1 MSDYLQIS
9 DKVKA
14 WTQYVAF
21 AENAKQQ
28 VSHIASLPII
38 YKHVA
43 IMPDVHLGKGA
54 TVGSV
59 IPTKNAVIPSA
70 VGVDIGC
77 GMMAVR
83 THLFAHHLPDNLA
96 SMRVAIERA
105 IPVGFGKWNE
115 DAIPELAVA
124 KWQKLLMKDYQII
137 LNRHP
142 SLGMHKKSK
151 KRMINDVNHL
161 GTLGGGNHFIEICL
175 DESQQVWLMLHS
187 GSRGVGNCIGTY
199 FIELAKND
207 MGTLLGTLPDH
218 DLAYLSKGT
227 KHFDDYFFAVN
238 WAQKYAQSNRD
249 IMMQTLIHTLAKY
262 LNRSIDSDVYAVNC
276 HHNYAALET
285 HFGEQ
290 VYVTRKGAVSARKD
304 ELGIIPGS
312 MGAKS
317 FIVRGLGNEESF
329 CSCSHGAGRMM
340 SRNQARKLISLSD
353 HQNATKDVECR
364 KDRNVLDESPSAYKN
379 IDDVMKSQEDL
390 VEVLFT
396 LKQILCVKG

>member
-1 MSDYLQIS
+1 MPDYLQIS

-14 WTQYVAF
+14 WTKYVAF
-21 AENAKQQ
+21 AENARQQ
-28 VSHIASLPII
+28 VNNIASLSII

-43 IMPDVHLGKGA
+43 IMPDVHLGIGA

-59 IPTKNAVIPSA
+59 IPTKKAVIPSA

-83 THLFAHHLPDNLA
+83 TKLFAHHLPDNLA
-96 SMRVAIERA
+96 NLRAAIEYA
-105 IPVGFGKWNE
+105 IPVGFGKWDD
-115 DAIPELAVA
+115 DAIPELATA
-124 KWQKLLMKDYQII
+124 KWQKALMKDYQII
-137 LNRHP
+137 LSRHP

-151 KRMINDVNHL
+151 KRMINDVNQL

-207 MGTLLGTLPDH
+207 MGTLLGRLPDH
-218 DLAYLSKGT
+218 DLAYLTKGT

-238 WAQKYAQSNRD
+238 WAQKYAQNNRE
-249 IMMQTLIHTLAKY
+249 IMMRTLTKTLERY
-262 LNRSIDSDVYAVNC
+262 LNRSIDSDIYVVNC
-276 HHNYAALET
+276 HHNYVALET

-290 VYVTRKGAVSARKD
+290 VYVTRKGAVSARKN

-317 FIVRGLGNEESF
+317 FIVRGLGNEDSF

-340 SRNQARKLISLSD
+340 SRNQARKLISVSE
-353 HQNATKDVECR
+353 HKNATMNVECR
-364 KDRNVLDESPSAYKN
+364 KDKNVLDESPSAYKN

>member
-1 MSDYLQIS
+1 MSEYLQIS
-9 DKVKA
+9 EKIKA
-14 WTQYVAF
+14 WTKYVTF

-28 VSHIASLPII
+28 VNNIASLPII
-38 YKHVA
+38 YRHIA

-59 IPTKNAVIPSA
+59 ISTKNAVIPSA

-77 GMMAVR
+77 GMMAIR
-83 THLFAHHLPDNLA
+83 TKLFANHLPENL
-96 SMRVAIERA
+96 SNIRSAIEEA
-105 IPVGFGKWNE
+105 IPVGFGKWRDE
-115 DAIPELAVA
+115 AIPELAVT
-124 KWQKLLMKDYQII
+124 KWQKFLVKDYQII
-137 LNRHP
+137 LERH
-142 SLGMHKKSK
+142 STLGMNKKTN
-151 KRMINDVNHL
+151 KRMINDINHL

-175 DESQQVWLMLHS
+175 DEHQQIWLMLHS

-207 MGTLLGTLPDH
+207 MGSLLGHLPDQE
-218 DLAYLSKGT
+218 LAYLSAGT
-227 KHFDDYFFAVN
+227 KHFEDYFFAVN
-238 WAQKYAQSNRD
+238 WAQKYAQYNRD
-249 IMMQTLIHTLAKY
+249 IMMQTLIKTLSNC
-262 LNRSIDSDVYAVNC
+262 LNMPIDSDVFVVNC
-276 HHNYAALET
+276 HHNYVAQET
-285 HFGEQ
+285 HFGEE

-329 CSCSHGAGRMM
+329 CSCSHGAGRIM
-340 SRNQARKLISLSD
+340 SRNEAKKLISLSE
-353 HQNATKDVECR
+353 HENATQNIECR
-364 KDRNVLDESPSAYKN
+364 KDEDVLDESPRAYKN
-379 IDDVMKSQEDL
+379 IDDVMKSQKDL

>member
-1 MSDYLQIS
+1 MSDYLQIA

-14 WTQYVAF
+14 WTKYVAF

-28 VSHIASLPII
+28 VNNIASLPII
-38 YKHVA
+38 YKHIA
-43 IMPDVHLGKGA
+43 IMPDVHLGIGA

-59 IPTKNAVIPSA
+59 VPTKNAVIPSA

-77 GMMAVR
+77 GMMAIR
-83 THLFAHHLPDNLA
+83 TQLFAHHLPDNLA
-96 SMRVAIERA
+96 SLRTAIEYA
-105 IPVGFGKWNE
+105 IPVGFDKWDD
-115 DAIPELAVA
+115 DAIPHVAAA
-124 KWQKLLMKDYQII
+124 KWQNSLMKDYHII

-151 KRMINDVNHL
+151 KRMINDVNQL

-199 FIELAKND
+199 FIELAKHD

-238 WAQKYAQSNRD
+238 WAQKYAQHNREV
-249 IMMQTLIHTLAKY
+249 MMQILTKTLESF
-262 LNRSIDSDVYAVNC
+262 LNRPIASDMYVVNC
-276 HHNYAALET
+276 HHNYVALEQ

-317 FIVRGLGNEESF
+317 FIVKGLGNEDSF

-340 SRNQARKLISLSD
+340 SRNQARKLISLSE
-353 HQNATKDVECR
+353 HKHATMDVECR
-364 KDRNVLDESPSAYKN
+364 KDKNVLDESPSAYKN

-390 VEVLFT
+390 VEILFT